1 MNSSRSLFAL
11 EMIRQGHEKQKNL
24 PPKNKQEKQKQCDFT
39 LIEIQGFVEAVEK
52 MRCFI

>member
-1 MNSSRSLFAL
+1 ML
-11 EMIRQGHEKQKNL
+11 RQGHEKQT
-24 PPKNKQEKQKQCDFT
+24 PPPKKNKQEKQKPCDFT

>member
-1 MNSSRSLFAL
+1 ML
-11 EMIRQGHEKQKNL
+11 RQGHEKQT
-24 PPKNKQEKQKQCDFT
+24 PPQKNKQEKQKQCDFT